1 MSKENNPIQYL
12 HVNTQKQLRS
22 QLYYSIFR
30 SSRNMGAEDLRFANP
45 SWLAYELSWGGL
57 YNIVGKQNERDS
69 PLRAL
74 GTG

>member
-1 MSKENNPIQYL
+1 
-12 HVNTQKQLRS
+12 
-22 QLYYSIFR
+22 
-30 SSRNMGAEDLRFANP
+30 MGAEDLRFANP